1 MQQSSECDVAR
12 KQSASDLQSRL
23 KTRKL
28 LGVGE
33 LVGDNGD
40 IYRSKISQLL
50 GINESLYVKLPKGL
64 LLFNSLITLYIYVT
78 GILCILIPSVG
89 SKLEFESYTGEYSG
103 IRFYGAALAAF
114 GILFR
119 SLLTHLDTRSEIAT
133 FLSSCSVLFFLQI
146 AVTTLEG
153 QISFIRG
160 MFRAA
165 MILGCI
171 YYKIMLDKQG
181 SIYRYL
187 ARSFEGWNLFG
198 SSTCGSPA
206 EEKDKKA

>member
-64 LLFNSLITLYIYVT
+64 LLFNSLITLYIYVA
-78 GILCILIPSVG
+78 GVLCFLIPSVG
-89 SKLEFESYTGEYSG
+89 SKLEFGTYTGEYSG
-103 IRFYGAALAAF
+103 VRFYGAALAAF

-133 FLSSCSVLFFLQI
+133 FLSSCSILFLLQI
-146 AVTTLEG
+146 
-153 QISFIRG
+153 I
-160 MFRAA
+160 
-165 MILGCI
+165 
-171 YYKIMLDKQG
+171 
-181 SIYRYL
+181 
-187 ARSFEGWNLFG
+187 GWNLFG
-198 SSTCGSPA
+198 SSACASPA